1 MPKAY
6 FDRDP
11 ITLQE
16 GSHIGAQIGG
26 KMIEPD
32 GMEYVTGEVDRLIVF
47 KSPNSAVELKCTQ
60 DVQFMPGEQ
69 VILQQIGKL
78 SRKDKSE

>member
-32 GMEYVTGEVDRLIVF
+32 GMEYVTGEVDRVIIF
-47 KSPNSAVELKCTQ
+47 KSPSSAVELKCTQ
-60 DVQFMPGEQ
+60 DVQFLPGEQ
-69 VILQQIGKL
+69 VILQQLGKL
-78 SRKDKSE
+78 SRTDISE